1 MALAAEI
8 QRLYPGLPVLL
19 TSGFSSKIT
28 TGDLRALGVDF
39 IAKPY
44 RQAALAVALREALDT
59 KKQAA

>member
-1 MALAAEI
+1 
-8 QRLYPGLPVLL
+8 VLL

-28 TGDLRALGVDF
+28 TGDLRTLGADF

-44 RQAALAVALREALDT
+44 RQAALAAALREALDT